1 MRARCLLYGRDKNN
15 HESEKGGKN
24 RPLRKLT
31 SRIARKAKGPNFDR
45 GRGRPPYL
53 TAESKEKLR
62 EWMGE
67 CAMTHKCP
75 LFQPEGQGAEAAPA
89 GKRRQRRNRL
99 RTSGLWCLTSY
110 NILSVNFPSFLTQL
124 CSLYAPI
131 FVFSLYSG
139 QFPSPEIYNFRKMY
153 V

>member
-1 MRARCLLYGRDKNN
+1 MRARCLLYGRDKKI
-15 HESEKGGKN
+15 HESEKGGKH

-75 LFQPEGQGAEAAPA
+75 LFQPEGQGAEAAA
-89 GKRRQRRNRL
+89 KKGKE
-99 RTSGLWCLTSY
+99 RTHHDASNLIQSDMLCASERCSRSGSRPRSENLKT
-110 NILSVNFPSFLTQL
+110 
-124 CSLYAPI
+124 
-131 FVFSLYSG
+131 
-139 QFPSPEIYNFRKMY
+139 KMIHLPTKSRGKKY
-153 V
+153 ISSAR

>member
-1 MRARCLLYGRDKNN
+1 MVTPQAEQQQQL
-15 HESEKGGKN
+15 
-24 RPLRKLT
+24 
-31 SRIARKAKGPNFDR
+31 AAAKA
-45 GRGRPPYL
+45 
-53 TAESKEKLR
+53 
-62 EWMGE
+62 
-67 CAMTHKCP
+67 
-75 LFQPEGQGAEAAPA
+75 AEATKDAQIKAIEVCPA
-89 GKRRQRRNRL
+89 CVVAV
-99 RTSGLWCLTSY
+99 LWCLTSY